1 MSAQPEGTTQTA
13 APLRSQFEIEA
24 QIERQKNTDLAIIDN
39 VFGNGGAFNLAQ
51 RMAQAIAS
59 STIVPAIYQD
69 NPGNCL
75 IALDYASRLKI
86 SPILLMQNMHVV
98 HGKPGIEGKLVAAIL
113 NSCGLFTRLKYEW
126 KGTDTPGKDP
136 ELEYGCRAVVKEIA
150 TGDILQGPWV
160 DWRMVAG
167 EGWDKNKKW
176 TNIRSLMFIYRAAS
190 FFGRTE
196 APDVL
201 LGLYTNEELEDMQI
215 IEGTFETVTG
225 PAKKPAV
232 KATVK
237 KGASA
242 TNAKLDAAIA
252 AREAEQA
259 TDDPGG
265 PVLFP
270 EDAARDDG
278 NGDYVEDDDPG
289 ISAPKTPDPPAR
301 EPRTSTLN
309 VE

>member
-1 MSAQPEGTTQTA
+1 MSANPEETTLPPQ
-13 APLRSQFEIEA
+13 RSMVEIEA
-24 QIERQKNTDLAIIDN
+24 QLERQKLTDLAVIDN

-51 RMAQAIAS
+51 RMAQLIATAD
-59 STIVPAIYQD
+59 TIPVIYQ
-69 NPGNCL
+69 NSPGNCI

-98 HGKPGIEGKLVAAIL
+98 HGKPGIEGKLVSAIL

-126 KGTDTPGKDP
+126 KGTDTPGSEP
-136 ELEYGCRAVVKEIA
+136 ELEFGCRVVTKEIS
-150 TGDILQGPWV
+150 TGDVLEGPWV
-160 DWRMVAG
+160 DWRMVKA
-167 EGWDKNKKW
+167 EGWQKNSKW
-176 TNIRSLMFIYRAAS
+176 TSIRILMFMYRAVS
-190 FFGRTE
+190 FFGRTQ
-196 APDVL
+196 ASDVL

-215 IEGTFETVTG
+215 IDGTFETVTG

-278 NGDYVEDDDPG
+278 NGDYVEDDAPG
-289 ISAPKTPDPPAR
+289 ISTPETPDPPAR
-301 EPRTSTLN
+301 QPRTSTLN